1 MHRFRLL
8 LLPFSW
14 IYGLVTI
21 IRNWMFDKGYLSSY
35 AIGQKSILIGNIT
48 VGGTG
53 KSPMTQYIT
62 ELFLDKNPVILSRG
76 YGRNTKGAR
85 IATASDTAETIGDE
99 PQMYRVNFDHK
110 VPIVVAEKRVEGI
123 KLIEDNFPAS
133 LVILDDAFQHRYVTA
148 GLQIVLMTYDKPI
161 FKDFPFPAGNLRE
174 HRSGLKRSDIVVVTK
189 CPKDLTPIDKNR
201 FAKKLKIEPS
211 NLFFS
216 TIQYTPLKPLFHTEN
231 KRFDIALLVT
241 GIGQPI
247 HLIKALSK
255 QFEIIPY
262 LLPDHHPFT
271 LADIEAIHQKV
282 ANFATRECAV
292 ITTEKDAV
300 KLLQFK
306 DNELFKSIN
315 WFSQDM
321 EISIDRTKDFQTLLT
336 QYVTSTNTRIR

>member
-21 IRNWMFDKGYLSSY
+21 IRNWLFDKGFLASY
-35 AIGQKSILIGNIT
+35 TIKQKSILIGNIT

-62 ELFLDKNPVILSRG
+62 QLFIDKNPVILSRG
-76 YGRNTKGAR
+76 YGRITKGAR
-85 IATASDTAETIGDE
+85 IAAETDTAETIGDE
-99 PQMYRVNFDHK
+99 PQMYRVDFENQ
-110 VPIVVAEKRVEGI
+110 VPVVVAEKRVEGVQ
-123 KLIEDNFPAS
+123 LIEENFPNS
-133 LVILDDAFQHRYVTA
+133 LIILDDAFQHRYVTA
-148 GLQIVLMTYDKPI
+148 GLQIVLMTYDQPI

-174 HRSGLKRSDIVVVTK
+174 HRLGIKRADIVVVTK
-189 CPKDLTPIDKNR
+189 CPTDLIYEDETR
-201 FAKKLKIEPS
+201 FIKKLGIHPR

-241 GIGQPI
+241 GIGQPAP
-247 HLIKALSK
+247 LIQALSK

-271 LADIEAIHQKV
+271 LTDIAAIHQKV

-306 DNELFKSIN
+306 DNEQFKSIN

-321 EISIDRTKDFQTLLT
+321 EIHIDREHDFQTLLT
-336 QYVTSTNTRIR
+336 QYVTSTN